1 MARVLVID
9 DEESM
14 RFSFKT
20 HLMNEVYEVMTAEDC
35 SSGMEAAPRFN
46 PDLLITDV
54 ILGGR
59 SGGV

>member
-1 MARVLVID
+1 MDIYEKERRDITF
-9 DEESM
+9 EP
-14 RFSFKT
+14 
-20 HLMNEVYEVMTAEDC
+20 LMNEVYEVMTAEDC